1 MDMAAAVNAG
11 ALPVGVLWG
20 FRTAEELQK
29 KRREIPVFCPRRNN
43 GTDRKIKWIR
53 K

>member
-20 FRTAEELQK
+20 FRTAEEL
-29 KRREIPVFCPRRNN
+29 REN
-43 GTDRKIKWIR
+43 GAEYLMSAPAEITELIGKLNG
-53 K
+53 